1 MEDISESL
9 YNERMLF
16 NPTSK
21 NLVKD
26 MSGYKEFAVD
36 FGLNRQKVLK
46 YIILAYDMNSPLR
59 DIYMDIWE
67 RKRAAAIAAGFKTGR
82 DGRFEAA
89 VEDMLVGE
97 NKAVNIA
104 VAKYITLHGLPEYT
118 AMIAYQTGLHLEM
131 LKVQNGNITQ
141 NITKNINL
149 LNSYLNEVT
158 EYIFGGKDVVNVRQA
173 LYAMSEHDRFPLPD
187 DVVRRIAAGDMLDD
201 YNPYKNYK
209 VDELRFIG
217 DE

>member
-1 MEDISESL
+1 MDSISENL

-21 NLVKD
+21 TLEKD
-26 MSGYKEFAVD
+26 MGGYKEFTVD
-36 FGLNRQKVLK
+36 FGVDRAKVLK
-46 YIILAYDMNSPLR
+46 FIILAYDMHSPLR

-67 RKRAAAIAAGFKTGR
+67 RKRAAAIAAGFKTGK
-82 DGRFEAA
+82 DGRFDGD

-97 NKAVNIA
+97 NKNVNVAI
-104 VAKYITLHGLPEYT
+104 AKYITIHGLPEYT
-118 AMIAYQTGLHLEM
+118 AMIAYQNGLHLEM

-187 DVVRRIAAGDMLDD
+187 DVVRRISSGDMLDD
-201 YNPYKNYK
+201 YNPYKDYK
-209 VDELRFIG
+209 VDEMRFIG